1 MEVHVEYALLN
12 LPLES
17 SHSQLDIT
25 NGKEATDPRTQ
36 HVKKKQSN
44 VWTGTIIV
52 FLLIMVILLSCT
64 VGVLAF
70 QIHFGNGTNA
80 LNAELV
86 KNYSLLSVREELCIK
101 VPNATSEQ
109 KNECKLCPVDWKLF
123 QENCYFIS
131 TNDQYKNWK
140 ESQAFCIKMNSH
152 LMVLENQEQ
161 MNFWGQMVDKDASY
175 WIGLYFNTSIQ
186 NWTWV
191 SCEHCKD
198 FQLNF
203 KIISKENHCVL
214 GSTRYNSENCK
225 SPNNWICQRKAITL

>member
-1 MEVHVEYALLN
+1 MEGHVEYALLN

-25 NGKEATDPRTQ
+25 NGIEATDPRMQ
-36 HVKKKQSN
+36 HVEKKQSN

-52 FLLIMVILLSCT
+52 FLLILVILLSCT

-70 QIHFGNGTNA
+70 QIQFGNGTKA
-80 LNAELV
+80 LNAEFG
-86 KNYSLLSVREELCIK
+86 KNDSLLSVRDELCIR
-101 VPNATSEQ
+101 VPDATNEQ
-109 KNECKLCPVDWKLF
+109 RNECKLCPVDWKIF

-131 TNDQYKNWK
+131 ANDQIKNWK
-140 ESQAFCIKMNSH
+140 ESQAFCSEMNSH

-161 MNFWGQMVDKDASY
+161 MNFLGQMDAKDASY
-175 WIGLYFNTSIQ
+175 WIGLYFDTSIQ

-191 SCEHCKD
+191 TCESCKN
-198 FQLNF
+198 FQLTF
-203 KIISKENHCVL
+203 KITSEENHCVL

-225 SPNNWICQRKAITL
+225 SPNNWICQKKAIRL